1 MHTYTKTHG
10 NAEAKAAH
18 SAITT
23 SHCCAYFM
31 TSRGSG
37 EKSEDQSSL
46 PAPVEKISR
55 LACEISRSSYSSSC
69 CSLRGPGADV
79 LL

>member
-1 MHTYTKTHG
+1 MYTYARTRG

-18 SAITT
+18 GAITT
-23 SHCCAYFM
+23 PHSCAYFM

-46 PAPVEKISR
+46 PAPVEKIPR
-55 LACEISRSSYSSSC
+55 LAREISRSSYSSSC
-69 CSLRGPGADV
+69 CGLRGPGADG